1 MSKLKRKTVERVVL
15 ESSEEENDTVE
26 IKKRK
31 YESYQVIELSSDSD

>member
-1 MSKLKRKTVERVVL
+1 MNELKRKMVERVVL
-15 ESSEEENDTVE
+15 ESSEDENDATE